1 MRSLFVNI
9 GAPRPLSKQWGI
21 AVTLLDTGARALM
34 INATSGAT
42 RAAEITPVHKWKELV
57 SAIRSV
63 LHVRSQRY
71 PLVSFDEEL
80 SRGGRAASTRRFRSI
95 RLGDTYLKLIKLT
108 QRTPLRAVLL
118 IPSLSKR

>member
-1 MRSLFVNI
+1 MEYAGMRSLFVNI

-21 AVTLLDTGARALM
+21 AVTLLDTGGRALM

-42 RAAEITPVHKWKELV
+42 RAAGMTPVHKWKESV

-63 LHVRSQRY
+63 LHDRSQRY

-80 SRGGRAASTRRFRSI
+80 SRGGRAA
-95 RLGDTYLKLIKLT
+95 
-108 QRTPLRAVLL
+108 PLRAVLL
-118 IPSLSKR
+118 IPFLSNR